1 MEMENKPS
9 AMNFFP
15 FFFFFF
21 YIIQL
26 VHMSNALQCDKKTF
40 ATEYNMYSMSAAAA
54 ANSLQS
60 CPTLCDPIDGS
71 SPNQSGTV
79 TQNSKEKLT
88 QAGV

>member
-1 MEMENKPS
+1 MCICVNPKCLIFQFLSLDFIRNMEKEKPLT
-9 AMNFFP
+9 
-15 FFFFFF
+15 
-21 YIIQL
+21 Q
-26 VHMSNALQCDKKTF
+26 
-40 ATEYNMYSMSAAAA
+40 ATAAAAAA